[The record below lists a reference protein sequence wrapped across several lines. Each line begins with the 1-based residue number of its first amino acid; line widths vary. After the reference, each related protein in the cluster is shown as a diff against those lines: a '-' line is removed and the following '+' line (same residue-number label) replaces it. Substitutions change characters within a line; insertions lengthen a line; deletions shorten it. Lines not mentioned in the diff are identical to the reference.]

1 MNRLTKTIKKVKNV
15 ETDYDKTFDE
25 IIKMI
30 NYFTRFIN
38 LKRILIIHYFSN

>member
-15 ETDYDKTFDE
+15 EADNDRQFDE

-38 LKRILIIHYFSN
+38 LKRILIINYFSN